1 MKEEKTMKVA
11 ACNSKCHSNKMHLG
25 SRKNDFL
32 DLIISLL
39 KRSNVKDEFIELCL
53 LKKEKFGRAF
63 TSSSA
68 DAILNYEYYEQIGD
82 GTINKFIVA
91 YMYNRF
97 PQLKTTE
104 GVEVVARLKIKY
116 SSKGQLFQI
125 AERLGFWQFI
135 SASDEI
141 RTKRK
146 KSLLE
151 DVFEAFFGCT
161 EEIVN
166 ETIHEI
172 KGFYFPGVGY
182 DICWSILSSIFD
194 ELQINIDYDFLVDAK
209 TKLKELFDEYRDSN
223 LKYKDI
229 QCPETKMF
237 ISSVYNKEKFLGSG
251 KSPLKREAQ
260 EKAADE
266 ALKNLKRLGIIKKIP
281 IQYRQFSK

>member
-1 MKEEKTMKVA
+1 
-11 ACNSKCHSNKMHLG
+11 MHHG
-25 SRKNDFL
+25 SRSNDFS
-32 DLIISLL
+32 DLIVSLL
-39 KRSNVKDEFIELCL
+39 KKSNAKDEFIELCL
-53 LKKEKFGRAF
+53 KKKDKFGRAF

-68 DAILNYEYYEQIGD
+68 DAVQNYEYYEQIGD

-97 PQLKTTE
+97 PQLKTAE

-116 SSKGQLFQI
+116 GSKGQLYQI
-125 AERLGFWQFI
+125 AENLGFWTYI
-135 SASDEI
+135 SAADDVRI
-141 RTKRK
+141 KRK

-151 DVFEAFFGCT
+151 DVFEAFLGCT
-161 EEIVN
+161 EEVVN

-172 KGFYFPGVGY
+172 KGQYFPGVGY
-182 DICWSILSSIFD
+182 DICWCILASIFD
-194 ELQINIDYDFLVDAK
+194 ELQINIDYEFLVDAK

-229 QCPETKMF
+229 QCPETKLF
-237 ISSVYNKEKFLGSG
+237 ISSVYNGEKFLGSG

-266 ALKNLKRLGIIKKIP
+266 ALKNLKKWGITKKVP
-281 IQYRQFSK
+281 AQYRQFSK